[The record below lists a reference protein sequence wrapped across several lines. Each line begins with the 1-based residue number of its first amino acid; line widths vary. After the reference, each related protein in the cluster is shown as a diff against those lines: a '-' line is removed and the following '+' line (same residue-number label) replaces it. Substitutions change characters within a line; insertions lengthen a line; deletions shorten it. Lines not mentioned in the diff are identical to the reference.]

1 MLCIPATMA
10 KYRYRRVELG
20 ESVYF
25 QQLTLSQQIVTS
37 KKNEVKIQYSQ
48 THNSFLEAKSFV
60 PLFGTNTVN
69 TAACKQYVKGM
80 RGGGC
85 LCIGKACRR
94 VRSGAIQNAS
104 WQKLGLLFC
113 NWSSYYLHLIL
124 LTLKEI
130 LNNHSLWMITKPF
143 PCHSWFERHLH
154 HSLLSSLYFR
164 LKHPTLFSH
173 SLHQRKVTSLI
184 ILPTTFSF
192 SYLLHVYYVF

>member
-1 MLCIPATMA
+1 MA

-37 KKNEVKIQYSQ
+37 KKNEIKIQHSQ

-60 PLFGTNTVN
+60 PLFGTNIGN
-69 TAACKQYVKGM
+69 TATCKQYVKGM

-94 VRSGAIQNAS
+94 VRSRAIQNAS

-130 LNNHSLWMITKPF
+130 LII
-143 PCHSWFERHLH
+143 PCGWLLNLFHATRDLKDICIIHFWVLSISGWSIPLCFLTLYTRGKSHL
-154 HSLLSSLYFR
+154 
-164 LKHPTLFSH
+164 
-173 SLHQRKVTSLI
+173 
-184 ILPTTFSF
+184 
-192 SYLLHVYYVF
+192 